1 MLQRGECAGHRHE
14 TIRESWLAFLS
25 VFSALGGQISGHCH
39 WPGWLGI
46 RFGASGVTGCYSIAI
61 SWSSSFVL
69 FGSNSSEISVSSESS
84 AISLSSAI
92 TFKAL
97 SKWHE
102 LDSKYVVVRDHPYLS
117 TFLNL
122 LWTTHYVSINAVLE
136 VSKNSIVLTQPFLCW
151 RDIWSMGTS
160 MNDVRLFGS
169 I

>member
-1 MLQRGECAGHRHE
+1 
-14 TIRESWLAFLS
+14 
-25 VFSALGGQISGHCH
+25 
-39 WPGWLGI
+39 
-46 RFGASGVTGCYSIAI
+46 
-61 SWSSSFVL
+61 L

-160 MNDVRLFGS
+160 MNDVLLFGS